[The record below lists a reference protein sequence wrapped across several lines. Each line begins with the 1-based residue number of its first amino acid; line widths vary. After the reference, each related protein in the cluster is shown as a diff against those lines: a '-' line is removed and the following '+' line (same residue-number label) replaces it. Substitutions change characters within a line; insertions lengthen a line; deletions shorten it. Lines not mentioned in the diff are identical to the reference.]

1 MIGAEE
7 EMSGCRYFVEEFTA
21 WTRRTPAWFQKRPS
35 EFFPPEVVK
44 GFSASERRALGDGIA
59 NALQIFELRSFKSIG
74 NYKLEECLAR
84 ENVTFIFK
92 LYERCQ

>member
-7 EMSGCRYFVEEFTA
+7 EMSGVDTLLKSLQ
-21 WTRRTPAWFQKRPS
+21 TPAWFQKRPS

-74 NYKLEECLAR
+74 NYKLEEGLGR
-84 ENVTFIFK
+84 ENVISIF
-92 LYERCQ
+92 